1 MNRLNQNLRKN
12 NCGIAIFYVGLILPV
27 LVQLVLATG
36 TVVAQELPTPGTVQ
50 EQFKQQSPL
59 PDRGRTPGIDR
70 ASQKPKSG
78 IPTGGKQILIDRF
91 EISGNTALS
100 DAELDAIIAPFEG
113 RSLTLFE
120 IYEVADLLTNY
131 YRENGYSVASVTVP
145 AQKVS
150 SGIVLLEVI
159 EGRIGKVEV
168 AANPIYRENFLA
180 RRVMGIQPGA
190 IISEQYLEK
199 DLLRLNDL
207 PGLSAQ
213 AVVQPGDSFG
223 ESNLLIRTTGDRFE
237 YGARFNNYGR
247 TSIGEWKVEGDLAI
261 NSPLGIGDRIDL
273 GIVHAEGGMLD
284 YFSGRYSVPV
294 TRYGTR
300 ASVYFSRYDYV
311 VDSDE
316 LPRGFEGLDLSGDGD
331 NFGINVFHPLIRSR
345 DENLFVGIAF
355 DRAITRQLTRS
366 IGLKEK
372 ADIGVMRLSA
382 IYSRVHSNNSFTTL
396 SGVFSTNFDENERDP
411 ITFRPENN
419 AQTAKLDIQASHFH
433 PFNDLWAVFGR
444 VILSGSVD
452 PLVDVEKFRI
462 GGRDSVRGYASAE
475 LSGDGGYS
483 LALEIQRRFVYAQ
496 TMPSRAFLFF
506 DTGTVTRKNSALIG
520 LASSESISGAG
531 IGLET
536 LITPQYRLNVE
547 LAKQIGSQESVDG
560 RDGLRIWAGLNANF

>member
-1 MNRLNQNLRKN
+1 MSL
-12 NCGIAIFYVGLILPV
+12 FGLTL
-27 LVQLVLATG
+27 LLLCFTG
-36 TVVAQELPTPGTVQ
+36 VTAQELPTPGTVQ

-59 PDRGRTPGIDR
+59 PGRGQAPGID
-70 ASQKPKSG
+70 SDTQKPTPG
-78 IPTGGKQILIDRF
+78 IPTGGKQILIERF
-91 EISGNTALS
+91 EISGNTVIS
-100 DAELDAIIAPFEG
+100 DAELDGIVAPFEG

-120 IYEVADLLTNY
+120 IYEVADLLTDH
-131 YRENGYSVASVTVP
+131 YRDQGYSVASVTVP

-159 EGRIGKVEV
+159 EGRIGAVEI
-168 AANPIYRENFLA
+168 AGNPIYRDPFIA
-180 RRVMGIQPGA
+180 RRVMEIQPGA
-190 IISEQYLEK
+190 IISEQYLEN

-213 AVVQPGDSFG
+213 AVVQPGESFG
-223 ESNLLIRTTGDRFE
+223 ESNLMIRTEGDRFE

-273 GIVHAEGGMLD
+273 SLVHAEGGMLD
-284 YFSGRYSVPV
+284 YFSGRYSIPV
-294 TRYGTR
+294 MHYGTR

-316 LPRGFEGLDLSGDGD
+316 LPLGFEGLDLSGDGD
-331 NFGINVFHPLIRSR
+331 NFGISLIHPFIRTR

-366 IGLKEK
+366 IALKEK

-382 IYSRVHSNNSFTTL
+382 IYSRVNNNNSFTTI
-396 SGVFSTNFDENERDP
+396 SGIFSTNFDENERDP
-411 ITFRPENN
+411 VTFQPENN
-419 AQTAKLDIQASHFH
+419 AQTAKLEIQASHFH
-433 PFNDLWAVFGR
+433 PFNDLWSIYGR
-444 VILSGSVD
+444 LTLAGSID

-462 GGRDSVRGYASAE
+462 GGRESVRGYASAE
-475 LSGDGGYS
+475 LSGDGGY
-483 LALEIQRRFVYAQ
+483 AATLELQRRFVYAQ

-520 LASSESISGAG
+520 LSSSESISGAG

>member
-1 MNRLNQNLRKN
+1 MLSSSVRYARCLL
-12 NCGIAIFYVGLILPV
+12 ALTLPA
-27 LVQLVLATG
+27 LCST
-36 TVVAQELPTPGTVQ
+36 TNAQELPTPGTVQ
-50 EQFKQQSPL
+50 EQFRQQTPTQPRGEVPDLESAKQAPQ
-59 PDRGRTPGIDR
+59 T
-70 ASQKPKSG
+70 G

-91 EISGNTALS
+91 EISGNTVIG
-100 DAELDAIIAPFEG
+100 DAELDALAAPFEG

-120 IYEVADLLTNY
+120 IYEVADMLTQH
-131 YRENGYSVASVTVP
+131 YRDQGYAVATVTVP

-168 AANPIYRENFLA
+168 AGNPIYKDSFVQRQIQE
-180 RRVMGIQPGA
+180 IQPGG
-190 IISEQYLEK
+190 IISEQYLQN

-207 PGLSAQ
+207 PGLNAQ

-223 ESNLLIRTTGDRFE
+223 ESNLVLKTEGDRFE
-237 YGARFNNYGR
+237 YAARFNNYGR
-247 TSIGEWKVEGDLAI
+247 TSIGEWKVEGDLGI

-273 GIVHAEGGMLD
+273 GIVHAEGGMLN

-294 TRYGTR
+294 LGHGTR
-300 ASVYFSRYDYV
+300 ASVYFSRFDYV

-316 LPRGFEGLDLSGDGD
+316 LPLGFQGLDLSGDGD
-331 NFGINVFHPLIRSR
+331 NFGVNIFHPFIRSR
-345 DENLFVGIAF
+345 DENLFVGVAF

-366 IGLKEK
+366 IALKEK

-382 IYSRVHSNNSFTTL
+382 IYSRVHGNNSFTTL
-396 SGVFSTNFDENERDP
+396 TGIFSTNFDENERDP
-411 ITFRPENN
+411 VTLRPENN
-419 AQTAKLDIQASHFH
+419 AQTAKLEIQASHFH
-433 PFNDLWAVFGR
+433 PFNDLWSVYGKL
-444 VILSGSVD
+444 ILAGSVD
-452 PLVDVEKFRI
+452 QLVDVEKFRI

-475 LSGDGGYS
+475 LAGDGGYS
-483 LALEIQRRFVYAQ
+483 VSLELQRRFVYAGS
-496 TMPSRAFLFF
+496 MPSRAFLFF
-506 DTGTVTRKNSALIG
+506 DSGTVTRKNAALIG